1 MSNREIDVRVSTF
14 VSELEALIRSAAL
27 EAVQAA
33 LGAAPTP
40 KKAAAAP
47 KASKPAAPKA
57 NKPAAPK
64 ASKPAAKASQA
75 AAAPKASQPAP
86 KASEPAA
93 PKATEASAPKAS
105 EPKAAAPAKAPALPV
120 VKKGARRS
128 AADVAA
134 AARAIKAHLAAN
146 PGQGVEAIAKA
157 LGVPSKDLAL
167 PIANLLGA
175 RSIRKEGEKR
185 GTRYFVT
192 GSSEGKAPLA
202 PEPKAAAPAPAPA
215 PAAKK
220 ADKPAKG
227 KKGKKN

>member
-1 MSNREIDVRVSTF
+1 MSTREIDVRVSNF
-14 VSELEALIRSAAL
+14 VSELETLIRAAAL

-33 LGAAPTP
+33 LGAAQAP
-40 KKAAAAP
+40 KAAAASP
-47 KASKPAAPKA
+47 KPKAPKA
-57 NKPAAPK
+57 AAK
-64 ASKPAAKASQA
+64 ASKPAAKASEA
-75 AAAPKASQPAP
+75 APKASEAAAPKAT
-86 KASEPAA
+86 AA
-93 PKATEASAPKAS
+93 ETSS
-105 EPKAAAPAKAPALPV
+105 AAALPR

-134 AARAIKAHLAAN
+134 ASRAIKQHLAAN

-157 LGVPSKDLAL
+157 LGAPSKDLAL

-202 PEPKAAAPAPAPA
+202 PEPPKAAAPAAKPPVPAKPAPA
-215 PAAKK
+215 SAPEAKK
-220 ADKPAKG
+220 ADKPAKDKG
-227 KKGKKN
+227 KKGKKK

>member
-1 MSNREIDVRVSTF
+1 MSTREIDVRVSSF
-14 VSELEALIRSAAL
+14 VSELETLIRAAAL

-33 LGAAPTP
+33 LGAAQAP
-40 KKAAAAP
+40 KAAAASP
-47 KASKPAAPKA
+47 K
-57 NKPAAPK
+57 PK
-64 ASKPAAKASQA
+64 ASKPAAKASEA
-75 AAAPKASQPAP
+75 APKASEAAAPKAS
-86 KASEPAA
+86 AA
-93 PKATEASAPKAS
+93 ETSASAA
-105 EPKAAAPAKAPALPV
+105 ALPR

-134 AARAIKAHLAAN
+134 AARAIKQHLTAN

-157 LGVPSKDLAL
+157 LGAPSKDLAL

-202 PEPKAAAPAPAPA
+202 PEPPKAAAPAAKPPVPTKPAPAPA
-215 PAAKK
+215 PEAKK
-220 ADKPAKG
+220 ADKPGKDKG
-227 KKGKKN
+227 KKGKKK

>member
-1 MSNREIDVRVSTF
+1 MSTREIDARVSTF
-14 VSELEALIRSAAL
+14 VSELETLIRAAAL

-33 LGAAPTP
+33 LGAASAP
-40 KKAAAAP
+40 KAAAPKAPKAKAAAA

-57 NKPAAPK
+57 K
-64 ASKPAAKASQA
+64 A
-75 AAAPKASQPAP
+75 PAP
-86 KASEPAA
+86 KASEA
-93 PKATEASAPKAS
+93 PAPKAS
-105 EPKAAAPAKAPALPV
+105 APAASAEAKAPASALPR
-120 VKKGARRS
+120 VKKGTRRS
-128 AADVAA
+128 AEDVAA
-134 AARAIKAHLAAN
+134 AARAIKGHLAAN

-202 PEPKAAAPAPAPA
+202 PEPPKAAAPAPKPPVPAKPAPA
-215 PAAKK
+215 PAPEAKK
-220 ADKPAKG
+220 ADKPAKDKG
-227 KKGKKN
+227 KKGKKK